1 MRNDKKASSENYSFI
16 KETIKEQPTD
26 RKRLAGKFL
35 MAAVCGVI
43 FGACAAGT
51 MALIVP
57 KALERFGTAPDQ
69 KAVVTLTPSVKA
81 EQVTPTPEATEQEK
95 TSASTAWQN
104 DLSDGMSQ
112 IAEEPRRALV
122 RISEATEQE
131 KTSASTAWQNDLS
144 DGMSQIAEEPRRA
157 LVRIS
162 AAGEDSD
169 LLDDSFLEY
178 GDEEGF
184 VFLKNS
190 EAFYIL
196 TVSDQMQEAD
206 KFTVTFS
213 DGAVTDGILCKKDLR
228 TGFFVIKVPF
238 TSVDEETQEKIPAA
252 PLVAADDMKQ
262 TESVI
267 AIGSPSGD
275 YDSLMGGTI
284 TSVTGTLKV
293 ADEEYGMLTTDM
305 VGSEEGGGILL
316 NFSGE
321 VAGIIWNQ
329 EEDRTNVIRAVETAQ
344 LRPLLESM
352 ANGEDICYI
361 GIMGATISS
370 YQSENLDVPRG
381 VYVDAVDEDS
391 PAMTAGIQN
400 GDILHALDGQE
411 VQSMEEYASVLQGL
425 NKGTRT
431 TVNVY
436 RKNPFGEY
444 EDVQLKVTIKE
455 K

>member
-35 MAAVCGVI
+35 TAAVCGVI
-43 FGACAAGT
+43 FGVCAAGT

-81 EQVTPTPEATEQEK
+81 EQATPTPEAAEQEK
-95 TSASTAWQN
+95 A
-104 DLSDGMSQ
+104 
-112 IAEEPRRALV
+112 
-122 RISEATEQE
+122 
-131 KTSASTAWQNDLS
+131 SASTAWQNDLS

-213 DGAVTDGILCKKDLR
+213 DGTVTDGILCKKDLR

-238 TSVDEETQEKIPAA
+238 TSVDEETQEDIPAA

-316 NFSGE
+316 NSSGE

-436 RKNPFGEY
+436 RKNPSGEY

>member
-35 MAAVCGVI
+35 TAAVCGVI

-122 RISEATEQE
+122 RIS
-131 KTSASTAWQNDLS
+131 
-144 DGMSQIAEEPRRA
+144 
-157 LVRIS
+157 

-196 TVSDQMQEAD
+196 TVSDKMQEAD

-316 NFSGE
+316 NSSGE

>member
-35 MAAVCGVI
+35 TAAVCGVI

-81 EQVTPTPEATEQEK
+81 EQVTPTP
-95 TSASTAWQN
+95 
-104 DLSDGMSQ
+104 
-112 IAEEPRRALV
+112 
-122 RISEATEQE
+122 EATEQE

-213 DGAVTDGILCKKDLR
+213 DGTVTDGILCKKDLR
-228 TGFFVIKVPF
+228 SGFFVIKVPF

-316 NFSGE
+316 NSSGE

-436 RKNPFGEY
+436 RKNPSGEY

>member
-35 MAAVCGVI
+35 TAAVCGVI

-81 EQVTPTPEATEQEK
+81 EQVTPTP
-95 TSASTAWQN
+95 
-104 DLSDGMSQ
+104 
-112 IAEEPRRALV
+112 
-122 RISEATEQE
+122 EATEQE

-316 NFSGE
+316 NSSGE

>member
-35 MAAVCGVI
+35 TAAVCGVI

-81 EQVTPTPEATEQEK
+81 EQVTPTP
-95 TSASTAWQN
+95 
-104 DLSDGMSQ
+104 
-112 IAEEPRRALV
+112 
-122 RISEATEQE
+122 EATEQE

-213 DGAVTDGILCKKDLR
+213 DGTVTDGILCKKDLR

-305 VGSEEGGGILL
+305 VGSEKGGGILL
-316 NFSGE
+316 NSSGE

>member
-35 MAAVCGVI
+35 TAAVCGVI

-81 EQVTPTPEATEQEK
+81 EQVTPTPET
-95 TSASTAWQN
+95 
-104 DLSDGMSQ
+104 
-112 IAEEPRRALV
+112 
-122 RISEATEQE
+122 TEQE

-213 DGAVTDGILCKKDLR
+213 DGTVTDGILCKKDLR

-316 NFSGE
+316 NSSGE

>member
-35 MAAVCGVI
+35 TAAVCGVI

-81 EQVTPTPEATEQEK
+81 EQVTPTP
-95 TSASTAWQN
+95 
-104 DLSDGMSQ
+104 
-112 IAEEPRRALV
+112 
-122 RISEATEQE
+122 EATEQE

-316 NFSGE
+316 NSSGE
-321 VAGIIWNQ
+321 VVGIIWNQ

>member
-35 MAAVCGVI
+35 TAAVCGVI

-81 EQVTPTPEATEQEK
+81 EQVTPTP
-95 TSASTAWQN
+95 
-104 DLSDGMSQ
+104 
-112 IAEEPRRALV
+112 
-122 RISEATEQE
+122 EATEQE

-213 DGAVTDGILCKKDLR
+213 DGTVTDGILCKKDLR
-228 TGFFVIKVPF
+228 KGFFVIKVPF

-252 PLVAADDMKQ
+252 PLVAAADIKQ

-316 NFSGE
+316 NSSGE

-370 YQSENLDVPRG
+370 YQSENLDVQRG
-381 VYVDAVDEDS
+381 VYVDEVDEDS

-444 EDVQLKVTIKE
+444 EDVQLKVTIK
-455 K
+455 KK

>member
-35 MAAVCGVI
+35 TAAVCGVI

-69 KAVVTLTPSVKA
+69 KAVVTLTSSVKA
-81 EQVTPTPEATEQEK
+81 EKVTPTPEATEQEK

-112 IAEEPRRALV
+112 I
-122 RISEATEQE
+122 S
-131 KTSASTAWQNDLS
+131 
-144 DGMSQIAEEPRRA
+144 EEPRRA

-213 DGAVTDGILCKKDLR
+213 DGTVTDGILCKKDLR

>member
-35 MAAVCGVI
+35 TAAVCGVI

-81 EQVTPTPEATEQEK
+81 EQVTPTP
-95 TSASTAWQN
+95 
-104 DLSDGMSQ
+104 
-112 IAEEPRRALV
+112 
-122 RISEATEQE
+122 EATEQE

-213 DGAVTDGILCKKDLR
+213 DGTVTDGILCKKDLR

-238 TSVDEETQEKIPAA
+238 TSVDEEMQEKIPAA

-284 TSVTGTLKV
+284 TSVTGTLKA

-316 NFSGE
+316 NSSGE

>member
-1 MRNDKKASSENYSFI
+1 MVKRSDKKPSSENYSFI

-35 MAAVCGVI
+35 TAAVCGVI

-81 EQVTPTPEATEQEK
+81 EQVTPTP
-95 TSASTAWQN
+95 
-104 DLSDGMSQ
+104 
-112 IAEEPRRALV
+112 
-122 RISEATEQE
+122 EATEQE

-213 DGAVTDGILCKKDLR
+213 DGTVTDGILCKKDLR

-316 NFSGE
+316 NSSGE

-436 RKNPFGEY
+436 RKNPSGEY

>member
-35 MAAVCGVI
+35 TAAVCGVI

-81 EQVTPTPEATEQEK
+81 EQVTPTP
-95 TSASTAWQN
+95 
-104 DLSDGMSQ
+104 
-112 IAEEPRRALV
+112 
-122 RISEATEQE
+122 EATEQE

-252 PLVAADDMKQ
+252 PLVTADDMKQ

-316 NFSGE
+316 NSSGE

-431 TVNVY
+431 KVNVY
-436 RKNPFGEY
+436 RKNPFGE
-444 EDVQLKVTIKE
+444 
-455 K
+455 

>member
-26 RKRLAGKFL
+26 RKRLAVKFL
-35 MAAVCGVI
+35 TAAVCGVI

-81 EQVTPTPEATEQEK
+81 EQVTPTP
-95 TSASTAWQN
+95 
-104 DLSDGMSQ
+104 
-112 IAEEPRRALV
+112 
-122 RISEATEQE
+122 EATEQE

-213 DGAVTDGILCKKDLR
+213 DGTVTDGILCKKDLR

-316 NFSGE
+316 NSSGE

-436 RKNPFGEY
+436 RKNPSGEY

>member
-35 MAAVCGVI
+35 TAAVCGVI

-81 EQVTPTPEATEQEK
+81 EQVTPTP
-95 TSASTAWQN
+95 
-104 DLSDGMSQ
+104 
-112 IAEEPRRALV
+112 
-122 RISEATEQE
+122 EATEQE

-213 DGAVTDGILCKKDLR
+213 DGTVTDGILCKKDLR

-252 PLVAADDMKQ
+252 PLVAADDMMQ

-316 NFSGE
+316 NSSGE

>member
-35 MAAVCGVI
+35 TAAVCGVI

-81 EQVTPTPEATEQEK
+81 EQVTPTP
-95 TSASTAWQN
+95 
-104 DLSDGMSQ
+104 
-112 IAEEPRRALV
+112 
-122 RISEATEQE
+122 EATEQE

-213 DGAVTDGILCKKDLR
+213 DGTVTDGILCKKDLR

-316 NFSGE
+316 NSSGE

-411 VQSMEEYASVLQGL
+411 VQAMEEYASVLQGL

-436 RKNPFGEY
+436 RKNPSGEY

>member
-35 MAAVCGVI
+35 TAAVCGVI

-81 EQVTPTPEATEQEK
+81 EKVTPTP
-95 TSASTAWQN
+95 
-104 DLSDGMSQ
+104 
-112 IAEEPRRALV
+112 
-122 RISEATEQE
+122 EATEQE

-206 KFTVTFS
+206 NFTVTFS
-213 DGAVTDGILCKKDLR
+213 DGTVTDGILCKKDLR

>member
-26 RKRLAGKFL
+26 RKRLAWKFL
-35 MAAVCGVI
+35 TAAVCGVI

-81 EQVTPTPEATEQEK
+81 EQVTPTP
-95 TSASTAWQN
+95 
-104 DLSDGMSQ
+104 
-112 IAEEPRRALV
+112 
-122 RISEATEQE
+122 EATEQE

-316 NFSGE
+316 NSSGE

>member
-35 MAAVCGVI
+35 TAAVCGVI

-81 EQVTPTPEATEQEK
+81 EQVTPTP
-95 TSASTAWQN
+95 
-104 DLSDGMSQ
+104 
-112 IAEEPRRALV
+112 
-122 RISEATEQE
+122 EATEQE

-213 DGAVTDGILCKKDLR
+213 DGTVTDGILCKKDLR

-316 NFSGE
+316 NSSCE

-436 RKNPFGEY
+436 RKNPSGEY

>member
-35 MAAVCGVI
+35 TAAVCGVI

-104 DLSDGMSQ
+104 DLSD
-112 IAEEPRRALV
+112 E
-122 RISEATEQE
+122 
-131 KTSASTAWQNDLS
+131 
-144 DGMSQIAEEPRRA
+144 MSQIAEEPRRA

-213 DGAVTDGILCKKDLR
+213 DGTVTDGILCKKDLR

-252 PLVAADDMKQ
+252 PLVTADDMKQ

-316 NFSGE
+316 NSSGE

>member
-35 MAAVCGVI
+35 TAAVCGVI

-104 DLSDGMSQ
+104 DL
-112 IAEEPRRALV
+112 
-122 RISEATEQE
+122 T
-131 KTSASTAWQNDLS
+131 

-316 NFSGE
+316 NSSGE

>member
-35 MAAVCGVI
+35 TAAVCGVI

-81 EQVTPTPEATEQEK
+81 EQVTPTP
-95 TSASTAWQN
+95 
-104 DLSDGMSQ
+104 
-112 IAEEPRRALV
+112 
-122 RISEATEQE
+122 EATEQE

-213 DGAVTDGILCKKDLR
+213 DGTVTDGILCKKDLR

-316 NFSGE
+316 NSSGE

-436 RKNPFGEY
+436 RKNPSGEY
-444 EDVQLKVTIKE
+444 EDVQQKVTIKE

>member
-35 MAAVCGVI
+35 TAAVCGVI

-95 TSASTAWQN
+95 T
-104 DLSDGMSQ
+104 L
-112 IAEEPRRALV
+112 
-122 RISEATEQE
+122 
-131 KTSASTAWQNDLS
+131 ASTAWQNDLS

-213 DGAVTDGILCKKDLR
+213 DGTVTNGILCKKDLR

-238 TSVDEETQEKIPAA
+238 TSVDEETQEEIPAA

-316 NFSGE
+316 NSSGE

-436 RKNPFGEY
+436 RKNPSGEY

>member
-35 MAAVCGVI
+35 TAAVCGVI

-57 KALERFGTAPDQ
+57 KALERFGTVPDQ

-81 EQVTPTPEATEQEK
+81 EQVTPTP
-95 TSASTAWQN
+95 
-104 DLSDGMSQ
+104 
-112 IAEEPRRALV
+112 
-122 RISEATEQE
+122 EATEQE

-213 DGAVTDGILCKKDLR
+213 DGTVTDGILCKKDLR

-316 NFSGE
+316 NSSGE

>member
-1 MRNDKKASSENYSFI
+1 MVKRSDKKPSSENYSFI

-35 MAAVCGVI
+35 TAAVCGVI

-81 EQVTPTPEATEQEK
+81 EQVTPTP
-95 TSASTAWQN
+95 
-104 DLSDGMSQ
+104 
-112 IAEEPRRALV
+112 
-122 RISEATEQE
+122 EATEQE

-316 NFSGE
+316 NSSGE

>member
-35 MAAVCGVI
+35 TAAVCGVI

-81 EQVTPTPEATEQEK
+81 EQVTPTP
-95 TSASTAWQN
+95 
-104 DLSDGMSQ
+104 
-112 IAEEPRRALV
+112 
-122 RISEATEQE
+122 EATEQE

-213 DGAVTDGILCKKDLR
+213 DGTVTDGILCKKDLR

-252 PLVAADDMKQ
+252 PLVTADDMKQ

-284 TSVTGTLKV
+284 TSVTGTLKA

-316 NFSGE
+316 NSSGE

>member
-35 MAAVCGVI
+35 TAAVCGVI

-81 EQVTPTPEATEQEK
+81 EQVTPTP
-95 TSASTAWQN
+95 
-104 DLSDGMSQ
+104 
-112 IAEEPRRALV
+112 
-122 RISEATEQE
+122 EATEQE

-213 DGAVTDGILCKKDLR
+213 DGTVTDGILCKKDLR

-316 NFSGE
+316 NSSGE

-436 RKNPFGEY
+436 RKNPSGEY
-444 EDVQLKVTIKE
+444 EDVQLKITIKE

>member
-35 MAAVCGVI
+35 TAAVCGVI

-81 EQVTPTPEATEQEK
+81 EQVTPTP
-95 TSASTAWQN
+95 
-104 DLSDGMSQ
+104 
-112 IAEEPRRALV
+112 
-122 RISEATEQE
+122 EATEQE

-213 DGAVTDGILCKKDLR
+213 DGTVTDGILCKKDLR

-252 PLVAADDMKQ
+252 PLVTADDMKQ

-267 AIGSPSGD
+267 AIGSLSGD

-316 NFSGE
+316 NSSGE

>member
-35 MAAVCGVI
+35 TAAVCGVI

-81 EQVTPTPEATEQEK
+81 EQVTPTP
-95 TSASTAWQN
+95 
-104 DLSDGMSQ
+104 
-112 IAEEPRRALV
+112 
-122 RISEATEQE
+122 EATEQE

-316 NFSGE
+316 NSSGE

-370 YQSENLDVPRG
+370 YQSENLDVPRD

>member
-35 MAAVCGVI
+35 TAAVCGVI

-81 EQVTPTPEATEQEK
+81 EQVTPTP
-95 TSASTAWQN
+95 
-104 DLSDGMSQ
+104 
-112 IAEEPRRALV
+112 
-122 RISEATEQE
+122 EATEQE

-213 DGAVTDGILCKKDLR
+213 DGTVTNGILCKKDLR

-316 NFSGE
+316 NSSGE

>member
-35 MAAVCGVI
+35 TAAVCGVI

-122 RISEATEQE
+122 RIS
-131 KTSASTAWQNDLS
+131 
-144 DGMSQIAEEPRRA
+144 
-157 LVRIS
+157 

-178 GDEEGF
+178 RDEEGF

-213 DGAVTDGILCKKDLR
+213 DGTVTDGILCKKDLR

-316 NFSGE
+316 NSSGE

-436 RKNPFGEY
+436 RKNPSGEY
-444 EDVQLKVTIKE
+444 EDVQLKVTIK
-455 K
+455 KK

>member
-35 MAAVCGVI
+35 TAAVCGVI

-81 EQVTPTPEATEQEK
+81 EQVTPTP
-95 TSASTAWQN
+95 
-104 DLSDGMSQ
+104 
-112 IAEEPRRALV
+112 
-122 RISEATEQE
+122 EATEQE

-213 DGAVTDGILCKKDLR
+213 DGTVTDGILCKKDLR

-252 PLVAADDMKQ
+252 PLVTADDMKQ

-316 NFSGE
+316 NSSGE

-400 GDILHALDGQE
+400 GDILHGLDGQE

>member
-35 MAAVCGVI
+35 TAAVCGVI

-81 EQVTPTPEATEQEK
+81 EQVTPTP
-95 TSASTAWQN
+95 
-104 DLSDGMSQ
+104 
-112 IAEEPRRALV
+112 
-122 RISEATEQE
+122 EATEQE

-213 DGAVTDGILCKKDLR
+213 DGTVTDGILCKKDLR

-252 PLVAADDMKQ
+252 PLVTADDMKQ

-316 NFSGE
+316 NSSGE

-411 VQSMEEYASVLQGL
+411 VQSMEEYASLLQGL

>member
-35 MAAVCGVI
+35 TAAVCGVI

-69 KAVVTLTPSVKA
+69 KAVVTLTSSVKA
-81 EQVTPTPEATEQEK
+81 EKVTPTP
-95 TSASTAWQN
+95 
-104 DLSDGMSQ
+104 
-112 IAEEPRRALV
+112 
-122 RISEATEQE
+122 EATEQE

-213 DGAVTDGILCKKDLR
+213 DGTVTDGILCKKDLR

-284 TSVTGTLKV
+284 MSVTGTLKV

>member
-81 EQVTPTPEATEQEK
+81 EQVTPTP
-95 TSASTAWQN
+95 
-104 DLSDGMSQ
+104 
-112 IAEEPRRALV
+112 
-122 RISEATEQE
+122 EATEQE

-316 NFSGE
+316 NSSGE

>member
-26 RKRLAGKFL
+26 KKRLAGKFL
-35 MAAVCGVI
+35 TAAVCGVI

-81 EQVTPTPEATEQEK
+81 EQVTPTP
-95 TSASTAWQN
+95 
-104 DLSDGMSQ
+104 
-112 IAEEPRRALV
+112 
-122 RISEATEQE
+122 EATEQE

-213 DGAVTDGILCKKDLR
+213 DGTVTDGILCKKDLR

-252 PLVAADDMKQ
+252 PLVTADDMKQ

-316 NFSGE
+316 NSSGE

>member
-35 MAAVCGVI
+35 TAAVCGVI
-43 FGACAAGT
+43 FGAAGT

-81 EQVTPTPEATEQEK
+81 EQVTPTP
-95 TSASTAWQN
+95 
-104 DLSDGMSQ
+104 
-112 IAEEPRRALV
+112 
-122 RISEATEQE
+122 EATEQE

-213 DGAVTDGILCKKDLR
+213 DGTVTDGILCKKDLR

-316 NFSGE
+316 NSSGE

-436 RKNPFGEY
+436 RKNPSGEY

>member
-16 KETIKEQPTD
+16 KETIKAQPTD

-35 MAAVCGVI
+35 TAAVCGVI

-81 EQVTPTPEATEQEK
+81 EQVTPTP
-95 TSASTAWQN
+95 
-104 DLSDGMSQ
+104 
-112 IAEEPRRALV
+112 
-122 RISEATEQE
+122 EATEQE

-213 DGAVTDGILCKKDLR
+213 DGTVTDGILCKKDLR

-252 PLVAADDMKQ
+252 PLVTADDMKQ

-316 NFSGE
+316 NSSGE

>member
-35 MAAVCGVI
+35 TAAVCGVI

-81 EQVTPTPEATEQEK
+81 EQVTPTP
-95 TSASTAWQN
+95 
-104 DLSDGMSQ
+104 
-112 IAEEPRRALV
+112 
-122 RISEATEQE
+122 EATEQE

-316 NFSGE
+316 NSSGE
-321 VAGIIWNQ
+321 GAGIIWNQ

-411 VQSMEEYASVLQGL
+411 VHSMEEYASVLQGL